1 MVNGT
6 VSCNGYLHNELL
18 LLTLNSK
25 YKSDTRIQS
34 ILSVENIKNRM
45 ITSTNQGVLQKIY
58 QANIPAEISSSQSSS
73 SSSSSSFICLPLIHI
88 GLQNPN
94 GDRSCHIRGNMG

>member
-6 VSCNGYLHNELL
+6 VSCNGYLHIELL

-25 YKSDTRIQS
+25 YKSETRIQS
-34 ILSVENIKNRM
+34 ILFVENIKNRM

-58 QANIPAEISSSQSSS
+58 LTNIPAEISSSQSSS
-73 SSSSSSFICLPLIHI
+73 SSSFIFFPLIHI

-94 GDRSCHIRGNMG
+94 GYGSCHIRGNMG